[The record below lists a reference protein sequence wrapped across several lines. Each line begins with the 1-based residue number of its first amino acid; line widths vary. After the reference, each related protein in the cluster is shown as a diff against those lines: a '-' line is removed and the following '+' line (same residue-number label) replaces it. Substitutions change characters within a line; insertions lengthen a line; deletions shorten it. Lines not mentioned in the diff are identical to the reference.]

1 MLFRSRQVRP
11 FLDGDFGSHGRY
23 SATWGTILDRDPE
36 LRTVYV
42 TVDLWL
48 GDREFKVARAPV
60 SFTSSVTSRVH
71 AYLPAL
77 IEEPELRSAISL
89 FQQTAQARTVTI
101 QISSA
106 ALGQPT
112 SQLTYGATLGGVAEV
127 CLQVEATDYA
137 ARLIWMRGEITSVD
151 VDPKNGGVLQVQIA
165 DFRTTQ
171 SASVPEHAVD
181 TDRWFDA
188 ADSAIGQRYAL
199 IINGYPKVPG
209 LMVDQPLAGG
219 SPVAYLYAG
228 RGPQPLQASVVYING
243 AVTAETYVDAEQA
256 DALGTLAR
264 TITFSTGTWED
275 NDALYADV
283 TISSGRTL
291 DPVELLQYLLATYT
305 GYGRMGLNLDSFARA
320 RSRLRAVHPKVLI
333 NASGDEGVDVLSY
346 VEGTYLKSLPMLQLH
361 YAGAGLGVCT
371 IDRRAGPG
379 SLRMDA
385 VVTGGRWPLMDRET
399 DYTES
404 PRDGRYNAFEL
415 RYNYDAMLGDYT
427 SIVQRD
433 ASNSR
438 LCALSQR
445 FDGGRR
451 EADALDSPIIHSDA
465 LAGSVIG
472 WQVAHLAV
480 PYYTVTWSAYPSAA
494 IRLQPGMKV
503 LYTDP
508 DRSEFT
514 SASAIVLE
522 TSLQRGGDSSV
533 TFAVWHPRWTQA
545 MCGG

>member
-1 MLFRSRQVRP
+1 MLFRSRQVLP
-11 FLDGDFGSHGRY
+11 FLAGDFGSHGRY
-23 SATWGTILDRDPE
+23 STVWGTILDRDPE

-48 GDREFKVARAPV
+48 GEREFKVARAAV
-60 SFTSSVTSRVH
+60 SFTSSVTSRIH

-77 IEEPELRSAISL
+77 IEEPELKSAISL

-101 QISSA
+101 QVSSA

-112 SQLTYGATLGGVAEV
+112 GQLTYGVTLGGVAEV
-127 CLQVEATDYA
+127 CLQVEGGDYA
-137 ARLIWMRGEITSVD
+137 SRLVWMRGEVTSVD
-151 VDPKNGGVLQVQIA
+151 VDPKSGGVVQVQIA

-171 SASVPEHAVD
+171 AAAIPRHAGDVD
-181 TDRWFDA
+181 RRPSA

-199 IINGYPKVPG
+199 IINGNPKVPG
-209 LMVDQPLAGG
+209 VLVKESATV
-219 SPVAYLYAG
+219 PVYLYAG
-228 RGPQPLQASVVYING
+228 RGPQPLSASTVYVNG
-243 AVTAETYVDAEQA
+243 AVTAETYADAEQA
-256 DALGTLAR
+256 DGLGTLAR
-264 TITFSTGTWED
+264 TLTFSTGTWED
-275 NDALYADV
+275 NDALYVDV
-283 TISSGRTL
+283 AVASGATM
-291 DPVELLQYLLATYT
+291 DPVELLQHLLATYT
-305 GYGRMGLNLDSFARA
+305 GYGRMGLNLDAFARA
-320 RSRLRAVHPKVLI
+320 RSKLRAVHPKVLI
-333 NASGDEGVDVLSY
+333 NASGDEGVDVISY

-361 YAGAGLGVCT
+361 YAGTGLGVSA
-371 IDRRAGPG
+371 IDRRTGPG
-379 SLRMDA
+379 ALRVDA

-399 DYTES
+399 DYVES
-404 PRDGRYNAFEL
+404 PRDSRFNAFEL
-415 RYNYDAMLGDYT
+415 RYNYDAMLGDYAG
-427 SIVQRD
+427 IVQRD

-451 EADALDSPIIHSDA
+451 EADPLDSTIIHSDA

-480 PYYTVTWSAYPSAA
+480 PYYTVTWSAYPSAV
-494 IRLQPGMKV
+494 IRLQPGMTV